1 MPSAQHSRKPSTRAA
16 LPRRTTKGPLDALAD
31 PLSIP
36 VASTPSPS
44 LLAESQPDLL
54 PQEDL
59 VQTVTQAQQPT
70 AQPSGPIEEQTV
82 EERDLSF
89 LLDASIYHPL
99 SQLETPGPFRRPF
112 LPPPT
117 SDTIAQSLEQLDPL
131 LSRCEFLRAAQ
142 FSGSILTSGA
152 LRPTDSKTVFRL
164 LAIRYSCLELSGN
177 VLLAAQEAKALEDLS
192 SSFYYE
198 DSPSEKPGGD
208 DAEESDAVP
217 HHIMPFSLR
226 LQALRLQS
234 IGFSDPRRGVTS
246 LYDVAFECRRHLSA
260 SSTSSDERKAWSER
274 LHEVSIRVVNAL
286 IEMGDFDCALRT
298 LESMKQIGHVNQAL
312 WTTRM
317 VLLLLKMGDLAHAH
331 TLAGSSRLSAQEK
344 SAINSV
350 IAIGEGDYD
359 ETAKALSDCEANVD
373 PAVRALVRQNLAVAN
388 LYKGE
393 VRKSRQ
399 ILEELVNEGY
409 SFQALT
415 INLATVYDLSSDKS
429 RDLKMSMV
437 SDVAEQKRDTGHSRS
452 FSNADFKL

>member
-1 MPSAQHSRKPSTRAA
+1 MASSQHSRKPSTRAP

-36 VASTPSPS
+36 ASSTPSPT
-44 LLAESQPDLL
+44 LPAGSQPTLL

-59 VQTVTQAQQPT
+59 LETVSQSQEAT
-70 AQPSGPIEEQTV
+70 AQPPGPIDEPTT

-99 SQLETPGPFRRPF
+99 SQLEIPGPFRRPF

-117 SDTIAQSLEQLDPL
+117 SDTIAQSLEQLDTL
-131 LSRCEFLRAAQ
+131 LSQCEFLRAAQ
-142 FSGSILTSGA
+142 FAGSILTSGT
-152 LRPTDSKTVFRL
+152 LRSTDSKTVFRL

-198 DSPSEKPGGD
+198 DPPSEKPDGE
-208 DAEESDAVP
+208 DAEETHAVP
-217 HHIMPFSLR
+217 HHIMPFALR

-274 LHEVSIRVVNAL
+274 LYEVSIRVVNAL
-286 IEMGDFDCALRT
+286 IEMGDLDCASRT
-298 LESMKQIGHVNQAL
+298 LESMKQIGHVKQAI

-317 VLLLLKMGDLAHAH
+317 VLLLLKMGDVAHAH
-331 TLAGSSRLSAQEK
+331 ALAESSELQAQEK
-344 SAINSV
+344 SAIKSL

-359 ETAKALSDCEANVD
+359 EAAKALLGGEAGVD
-373 PAVRALVRQNLAVAN
+373 PAVRALVGQNLAVAH

-393 VRKSRQ
+393 VRRSRE
-399 ILEELVNEGY
+399 ILQELVNEGY

-415 INLATVYDLSSDKS
+415 VNLATIYDLSSDKS

-437 SDVAEQKRDTGHSRS
+437 SHVAEQKRDTGHSRS